1 MIDPERFDF
10 PSIFGVV
17 KSTDGLKRNQTSD
30 DTVGQLLRYMSIIE
44 EDKKDTNVKGV
55 IVAAKF
61 DERLKYALKKVN
73 GAEAFLYEVDFN
85 IKEFK

>member
-1 MIDPERFDF
+1 
-10 PSIFGVV
+10 
-17 KSTDGLKRNQTSD
+17 
-30 DTVGQLLRYMSIIE
+30 MSIIE
-44 EDKKDTNVKGV
+44 EDKKDANVKGV